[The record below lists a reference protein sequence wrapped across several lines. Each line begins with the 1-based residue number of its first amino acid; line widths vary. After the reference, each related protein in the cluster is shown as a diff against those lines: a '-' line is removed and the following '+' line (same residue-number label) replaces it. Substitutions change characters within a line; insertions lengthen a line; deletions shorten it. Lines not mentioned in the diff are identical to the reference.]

1 MFQTGAAVL
10 ADVNSTGYKI
20 VLFLHIAVAVVAFAP
35 AFMTFLLSRAAAAGD
50 PGAGAVLAAGVQR
63 LTFPAMAATGVLGF
77 GLVGM
82 SGKEYT
88 FSQSW
93 VSTAGVV
100 WLALIAVTLL
110 ITRPAARALA
120 AGSAEAGKKV
130 MMGTGLT
137 HALFV
142 IAILLM
148 VFKPGS

>member
-1 MFQTGAAVL
+1 MSILAAV
-10 ADVNSTGYKI
+10 DSTGYKI

-35 AFMTFLLSRAAAAGD
+35 AFMTFYLSRAAKAGD
-50 PGAGAVLAAGVQR
+50 KGAAAVLSGAIDR

-82 SGKEYT
+82 SDKTYA

-100 WLALIAVTLL
+100 WLALLAVTLL
-110 ITRPAARALA
+110 ITRPAAKALA
-120 AGSAEAGKKV
+120 AGSSDAAKKV
-130 MMGTGLT
+130 AMGTGLT

-148 VFKPGS
+148 VFKPGA